1 VASLFEMIPTFL
13 IKSNV
18 PTIASVKP
26 YTPLE
31 LVGRDIYIAEGCY
44 NCHSQMIRPIW
55 AETKRYGE
63 FSKPGETVYDHPF
76 QFGSRR
82 IGPDLAREGGLRNHY
97 WHVAHLENPRNVIP
111 QSIMP
116 SYSHLLREKLDFS
129 LAQTKVKAH
138 AMLGVPY
145 GAALE
150 HGEALAKAQAEKIAK
165 ELESQGG
172 YGDMGDKQVIALVAY
187 LQRIGVDLNKPADW
201 NPYEGFDQMLRNGGA
216 DKSGKVAAGGS
227 SNGVSMPKQEGAA
240 E

>member
-1 VASLFEMIPTFL
+1 
-13 IKSNV
+13 
-18 PTIASVKP
+18 VKP

-63 FSKPGETVYDHPF
+63 FSKPGEAVYDHPF

-201 NPYEGFDQMLRNGGA
+201 NPYEGFDQVLRDAGA

-227 SNGVSMPKQEGAA
+227 TNGVSMPKQEGAA